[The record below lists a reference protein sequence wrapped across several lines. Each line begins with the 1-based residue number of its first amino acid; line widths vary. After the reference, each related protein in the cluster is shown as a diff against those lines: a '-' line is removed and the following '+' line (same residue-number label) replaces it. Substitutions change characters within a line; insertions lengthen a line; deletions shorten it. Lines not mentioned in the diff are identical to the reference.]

1 MVAFVLAI
9 SIGFG
14 YIIDALFLV
23 AKFLLRPLGS
33 LMLFLF
39 DRLLAPILMGLAF
52 VATLF
57 WELIYSIFSTSSS
70 PISETPPQYVE
81 EIREAAELKS
91 LPPYAEVFLW
101 LVAVAIIGFAF
112 FLLAK
117 TIRRSR
123 PATGLSSEGEH
134 ESVADGVDPLGDI
147 ARLLLGMLP
156 DGWLKSEKRA
166 FRLPNDD
173 PGVLEVLQIYYDL
186 LYAAEDRGVVR
197 STEETTTEFQEK
209 LNKVFAP
216 GLVHLATEAFV
227 FACYGRL
234 TPSASRLSVLRLHVR
249 SDAGPNEDGRV
260 NTVQGLS

>member
-1 MVAFVLAI
+1 
-9 SIGFG
+9 
-14 YIIDALFLV
+14 
-23 AKFLLRPLGS
+23 
-33 LMLFLF
+33 
-39 DRLLAPILMGLAF
+39 
-52 VATLF
+52 
-57 WELIYSIFSTSSS
+57 
-70 PISETPPQYVE
+70 
-81 EIREAAELKS
+81 
-91 LPPYAEVFLW
+91 
-101 LVAVAIIGFAF
+101 
-112 FLLAK
+112 
-117 TIRRSR
+117 
-123 PATGLSSEGEH
+123 
-134 ESVADGVDPLGDI
+134 
-147 ARLLLGMLP
+147 MLP

-260 NTVQGLS
+260 NAVQGLS